1 MSFDLAVWF
10 ESAPITNEE
19 ATQKYLRF
27 AEGDVADASEHPGV
41 ERFLEEL
48 SARYPDLDELADEQ
62 IDDSPW
68 SCGFDRSGAHVLMCM
83 RWGVPK
89 EVLDLIAALAE
100 EHGLVLYDPQ
110 GSEVHLP
117 SALVRRS
124 Q

>member
-1 MSFDLAVWF
+1 VSFDLAVWF
-10 ESAPITNEE
+10 ESAPITNED

-27 AEGDVADASEHPGV
+27 AEGDVADAAEHPGV
-41 ERFLEEL
+41 ERFLVEL
-48 SARYPDLDELADEQ
+48 SARYPDLDELPDDQ

-83 RWGVPK
+83 RWSVPK
-89 EVLDLIAALAE
+89 EVVDLIAALAE
-100 EHGLVLYDPQ
+100 KHGLVLYDPQ

-117 SALVRRS
+117 PALVQRS

>member
-10 ESAPITNEE
+10 EPASITNEE
-19 ATQKYLRF
+19 AAQKYLRL
-27 AEGDVADASEHPGV
+27 AEGDVADATEHPGV
-41 ERFLEEL
+41 ERFLQEL
-48 SARYPDLDELADEQ
+48 SARYPDLDELPEEE

-68 SCGFDRSGAHVLMCM
+68 SCGFDRSGAHILMCM
-83 RWGVPK
+83 RWSVST

-100 EHGLVLYDPQ
+100 KHGLVLYDPQ

-117 SALVRRS
+117 SAIVRR